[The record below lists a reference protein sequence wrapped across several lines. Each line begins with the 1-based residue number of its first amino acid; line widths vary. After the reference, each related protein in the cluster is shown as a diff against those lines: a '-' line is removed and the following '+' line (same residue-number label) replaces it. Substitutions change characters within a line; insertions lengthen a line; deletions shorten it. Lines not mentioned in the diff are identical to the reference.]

1 MQRLRRST
9 RYVTRWSITLFDET
23 VENNQDNLFA
33 KKERKK
39 RRKNVSLLIYLI
51 VRCDLN
57 ENNFELNFIIISI
70 SETMKSFP

>member
-57 ENNFELNFIIISI
+57 ENNFELNFTIISI